1 MKTTL
6 VLLILSLSTV
16 FAQSDCDMRGGNF
29 TGECE
34 SYNNFSGIRSTFNY
48 KKGKLHGNFEEIYK
62 DGQQRA
68 IGSYKHDLLHGKF
81 SAFYPSGEEMTIAK
95 FKSGTGSFEMLH
107 ANGVKKTTGQFEDGQ
122 AVGSW
127 KFYNLRGE
135 LTREMDLEQNRV
147 DMYAF
152 LVGEQK
158 VRQEMS
164 FDNFFDSFGDSGFSF
179 SFGGDMDSTFARMR
193 QQMNESME
201 RLQSQM
207 EQMMQGLNDSSFMK
221 TFQFDTT
228 IVFDGFDDMDGF
240 FEFKSF
246 GDSSFS
252 KSFRFD
258 TIFGDMPERGNP
270 FFGSPKSNLVD
281 FPDTEP
287 SFIGGEDAMN
297 AYIASE
303 VETDEVQSKELQE
316 GTVFIEAIIE
326 EDGTISNS
334 RVALGVDNATDNEA
348 LRIVQNMP
356 SWKPAMVGD
365 EPVRSRCIIPVRF
378 ER

>member
-1 MKTTL
+1 
-6 VLLILSLSTV
+6 
-16 FAQSDCDMRGGNF
+16 
-29 TGECE
+29 
-34 SYNNFSGIRSTFNY
+34 
-48 KKGKLHGNFEEIYK
+48 
-62 DGQQRA
+62 
-68 IGSYKHDLLHGKF
+68 
-81 SAFYPSGEEMTIAK
+81 
-95 FKSGTGSFEMLH
+95 
-107 ANGVKKTTGQFEDGQ
+107 
-122 AVGSW
+122 
-127 KFYNLRGE
+127 
-135 LTREMDLEQNRV
+135 
-147 DMYAF
+147 MYEF

-158 VRQEMS
+158 VREQMS
-164 FDNFFDSFGDSGFSF
+164 FDNFFDSFDGSDFSF

-207 EQMMQGLNDSSFMK
+207 EQMMQGFNDSSFMK

-252 KSFRFD
+252 KSFQFD

-297 AYIASE
+297 VYISSE
-303 VETDEVQSKELQE
+303 VEGIKAESKEFE
-316 GTVFIEAIIE
+316 TGTVFIEAIIE

-334 RVALGVDNATDNEA
+334 RVALGVDSATDQEA

-378 ER
+378 EH